1 MLLLN
6 LKKYLLEDEIEIQVR
21 YSETDQMS
29 FVYHGNYVKYF
40 EIGRITWLKKLG
52 ISYKKMEEDGILLPV
67 IELKLNFKKPA
78 LFDDKLIIKTKL
90 KRMPSY
96 MIEFDFEIKRD
107 DQVITLGYTKLIFL
121 NSITNKPVRCP
132 ENILRELIKVS
143 E

>member
-1 MLLLN
+1 
-6 LKKYLLEDEIEIQVR
+6 LEDEIEIQVR

-52 ISYKKMEEDGILLPV
+52 ISYKKMEEDGIFLPV
-67 IELKLNFKKPA
+67 IELKINFKKPA
-78 LFDDKLIIKTKL
+78 LFDDKLIVKTKL
-90 KRMPSY
+90 IRTPSY
-96 MIEFDFEIKRD
+96 MIEFDLEIKRD

-121 NSITNKPVRCP
+121 NSKTNKPMRCP

>member
-1 MLLLN
+1 
-6 LKKYLLEDEIEIQVR
+6 LEDEIEIQVR

-52 ISYKKMEEDGILLPV
+52 ISYKKMEEDGIFLPV
-67 IELKLNFKKPA
+67 IELKINFKKPA

-90 KRMPSY
+90 IRTPSY
-96 MIEFDFEIKRD
+96 MIEFDLEIKRD

-121 NSITNKPVRCP
+121 NSKTNKPMRCP

>member
-1 MLLLN
+1 M
-6 LKKYLLEDEIEIQVR
+6 EDEIEIQVR

-67 IELKLNFKKPA
+67 VELKINFKQPA
-78 LFDDKLIIKTKL
+78 LFDDKLTIKTKL
-90 KRMPSY
+90 KRTPSY

-107 DQVITLGYTKLIFL
+107 DQIITIGYTKLVFL
-121 NSITNKPVRCP
+121 NTKTNKPMRCP
-132 ENILRELIKVS
+132 ESILKEIAKVS
-143 E
+143 

>member
-1 MLLLN
+1 M
-6 LKKYLLEDEIEIQVR
+6 EDEIEIQVR

-52 ISYKKMEEDGILLPV
+52 ISYKKMEEDGIFLPV
-67 IELKLNFKKPA
+67 IELKINFKKPA
-78 LFDDKLIIKTKL
+78 LFDDKLIVKTKL
-90 KRMPSY
+90 IRTPSY
-96 MIEFDFEIKRD
+96 MIEFDLEIKRN

-121 NSITNKPVRCP
+121 NSKTNKPMRCP

>member
-1 MLLLN
+1 LLLLN

-52 ISYKKMEEDGILLPV
+52 ISYKKMEEDGIFLPV
-67 IELKLNFKKPA
+67 IELKINFKKPA
-78 LFDDKLIIKTKL
+78 LFDDKLIVKTKL
-90 KRMPSY
+90 IRTPSY
-96 MIEFDFEIKRD
+96 MIEFDLEIKRD

-121 NSITNKPVRCP
+121 NSKTNKPMRCP